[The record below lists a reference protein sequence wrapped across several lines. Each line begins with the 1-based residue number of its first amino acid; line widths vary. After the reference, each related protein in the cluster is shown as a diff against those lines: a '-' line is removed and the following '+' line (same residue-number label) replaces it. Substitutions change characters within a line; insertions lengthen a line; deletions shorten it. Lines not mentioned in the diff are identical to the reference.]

1 MHWDHRV
8 GRRLTLRDLNILLA
22 VADAGSMAK
31 AAKRLAIS
39 QPAIS
44 RAIADMEDALGVTLF
59 DRSPQGVEPT
69 QYGRALL
76 KRGLAVFDELK
87 QGVQDIEFLSD
98 PKAGELHIGASAALA
113 EGIVTAV
120 IDRLSR
126 QYPRVVFNV
135 TLWGTPAIYEELRER
150 RIELA
155 FARIFG
161 PDPEE
166 DMHLDV
172 LFKEPLAVV
181 AGTDTPWARRRTVK
195 LSELVNEPWTW
206 PLRGTL
212 LDLLV
217 VEAFRASGL
226 NPPHAAVYADAINVR
241 IKLAATGRYL
251 AVVPSFL
258 KFHAE
263 HALIKKLPVDL
274 PTTLRQIGII
284 TLKKRTLSPLAQI
297 FIDCAREIARPLV
310 NKKLQAQV

>member
-1 MHWDHRV
+1 MQMSDRI
-8 GRRLTLRDLNILLA
+8 GRRLKLHDLHVLMA
-22 VADAGSMAK
+22 VMQAGSMRK
-31 AAKRLAIS
+31 AAALLNTTQS
-39 QPAIS
+39 AIS
-44 RAIADMEDALGVTLF
+44 RSIADLEQTIGARLL
-59 DRSPQGVEPT
+59 DRGPQGVEPT

-161 PDPEE
+161 LDPEE

-172 LFKEPLAVV
+172 L
-181 AGTDTPWARRRTVK
+181 
-195 LSELVNEPWTW
+195 
-206 PLRGTL
+206 
-212 LDLLV
+212 
-217 VEAFRASGL
+217 
-226 NPPHAAVYADAINVR
+226 
-241 IKLAATGRYL
+241 
-251 AVVPSFL
+251 
-258 KFHAE
+258 
-263 HALIKKLPVDL
+263 
-274 PTTLRQIGII
+274 
-284 TLKKRTLSPLAQI
+284 
-297 FIDCAREIARPLV
+297 
-310 NKKLQAQV
+310 